1 MRRVEQRATGQ
12 FLKVEGPSGV
22 VVSIPGWMVDPLV
35 CAEMSIG
42 RPQVDLAALS
52 DLRRLVTQAAVL
64 GNSQSE
70 VRIAREEADETA
82 RHGGAELG
90 QANEPDVRGPQGGRD
105 ERRGGK
111 EAISALAQLLM
122 QAAGLIVEEL
132 DDDRR

>member
-1 MRRVEQRATGQ
+1 VRRVEQRATGQ
-12 FLKVEGPSGV
+12 FLKVEGPSCV

-52 DLRRLVTQAAVL
+52 DLTRLVT
-64 GNSQSE
+64 
-70 VRIAREEADETA
+70 
-82 RHGGAELG
+82 
-90 QANEPDVRGPQGGRD
+90 
-105 ERRGGK
+105 
-111 EAISALAQLLM
+111 